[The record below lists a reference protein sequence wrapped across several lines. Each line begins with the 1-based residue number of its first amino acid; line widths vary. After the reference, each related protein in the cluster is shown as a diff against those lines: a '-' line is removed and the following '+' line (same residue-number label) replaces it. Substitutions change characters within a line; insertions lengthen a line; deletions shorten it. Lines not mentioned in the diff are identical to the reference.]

1 MSATGTRNVTENKMS
16 KREQG
21 FTLIELMIVVAII
34 AIIAS
39 IAIPNLLSARLNA
52 NESSAVATLKNISS
66 AQAQCQASGIIDGN
80 GNGQGEY
87 GYFGEL
93 SGRTFVR
100 GANNAATSLRM
111 NPPVMSSAFGNIAL
125 ARVTRSG
132 YIFQMYLPDPT
143 SLAVAEAAHALL
155 ALPARLLAI
164 LLVFLAHAR
173 LGHALGLVH
182 QLLLLSHQFGE
193 LVEHLAQRAILAL
206 AHALLR
212 HARLQVAQDVL
223 ELRKQLL
230 GRLVVAALG
239 QLVDHVQHALQ
250 VLGRHH
256 LAGLLAI
263 LLLRLLALGQALLR
277 LFHHRLHVTVEGLPQ
292 LLGEFRDALG

>member
-111 NPPVMSSAFGNIAL
+111 NPPVMSTAFGNIAL
-125 ARVTRSG
+125 ARVNRSG
-132 YIFQMYLPDPT
+132 YIFQMYLPGAGSPAALIAEDATGGATAGPFPDPDN
-143 SLAVAEAAHALL
+143 
-155 ALPARLLAI
+155 
-164 LLVFLAHAR
+164 
-173 LGHALGLVH
+173 
-182 QLLLLSHQFGE
+182 GE
-193 LVEHLAQRAILAL
+193 
-206 AHALLR
+206 
-212 HARLQVAQDVL
+212 VL
-223 ELRKQLL
+223 WACYAWP
-230 GRLVVAALG
+230 VAANQTGNRVFFTNQEGDIYQMNNRIATPYEGAAGGPASDAIFSVAADMGSPLG
-239 QLVDHVQHALQ
+239 VNGVAATDANTWVPVQ
-250 VLGRHH
+250 
-256 LAGLLAI
+256 
-263 LLLRLLALGQALLR
+263 
-277 LFHHRLHVTVEGLPQ
+277 
-292 LLGEFRDALG
+292 